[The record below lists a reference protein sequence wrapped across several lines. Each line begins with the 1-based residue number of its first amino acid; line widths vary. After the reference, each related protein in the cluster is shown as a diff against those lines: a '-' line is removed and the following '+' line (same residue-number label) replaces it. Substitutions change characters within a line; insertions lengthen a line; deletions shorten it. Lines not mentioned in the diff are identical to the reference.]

1 MSLKDETAVLEQINI
16 NRINWGDSE
25 GLYEGS
31 VVFAN
36 NLGTIK
42 LKLTPEISNGIL
54 AVVSKE
60 LINTTK
66 VVANQLDAAV
76 MASTKMLSAK

>member
-1 MSLKDETAVLEQINI
+1 MSLKNETAVLEQINI

-76 MASTKMLSAK
+76 LASTKMLSAK

>member
-1 MSLKDETAVLEQINI
+1 MSLKNETAVLEQINI

-76 MASTKMLSAK
+76 IASTKMLSAK